1 MLSDCDQILNLL
13 YELDEH
19 IDMGRFDAAADVF
32 ADATLS
38 VHGGDLTVRGRD
50 EVAAFLRRSIR
61 LHDDGTPKT
70 VHLTVNPVVD
80 VDDTAGT
87 ASAQTFFTVF
97 HASDEVPLQPVLGGA
112 NFDTFR
118 RTERGWQLASRV
130 VQVRLTGNIAPLVP
144 ETEGAR

>member
-70 VHLTVNPVVD
+70 VHLTVNPIVD

>member
-1 MLSDCDQILNLL
+1 MLSDTDQILNLL

-19 IDMGRFDAAADVF
+19 IDMGRFDDAAEMF
-32 ADATLS
+32 AAATLS
-38 VHGGDLTVRGRD
+38 VHGGDVTVQGRD
-50 EVAAFLRRSIR
+50 EVAAFLQRSIR

-70 VHLTVNPVVD
+70 VHLTVNPIVD
-80 VDDTAGT
+80 VDDAART

-130 VQVRLTGNIAPLVP
+130 VQVRLMGNVAPLVP
-144 ETEGAR
+144 EAEGAR

>member
-1 MLSDCDQILNLL
+1 MLSDSDQILNLL

-38 VHGGDLTVRGRD
+38 VHGGDLIVQGRD

-61 LHDDGTPKT
+61 LHDDGTPRT
-70 VHLTVNPVVD
+70 VHLTVNPIVD
-80 VDDTAGT
+80 VDDAAGT

-97 HASDEVPLQPVLGGA
+97 HASDGVPLQPVLGGA

-130 VQVRLTGNIAPLVP
+130 VQVRLTGNVAPLVP
-144 ETEGAR
+144 EAEGAR